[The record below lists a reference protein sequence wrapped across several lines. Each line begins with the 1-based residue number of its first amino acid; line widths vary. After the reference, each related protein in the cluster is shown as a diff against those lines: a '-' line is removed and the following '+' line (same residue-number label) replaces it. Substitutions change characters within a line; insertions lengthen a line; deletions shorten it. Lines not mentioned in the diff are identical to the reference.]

1 MKKPIRRLAPQG
13 KHFYSH
19 LIEFESLQIELNEM
33 RLSAEEREHLLSLA
47 QSNLHHTV
55 LDAILSE
62 LSEDDKKM
70 FLTHVASEDHG
81 KTWEFLFKKI
91 DNIEE
96 KIKKAADLLKQELHK
111 DIKEAKTS

>member
-1 MKKPIRRLAPQG
+1 MK

-19 LIEFESLQIELNEM
+19 LIEFESLQVELEEM
-33 RLSAEEREHLLSLA
+33 GLSEQEKTHLLSLA

-70 FLTHVASEDHG
+70 FLSHVASEDHQ
-81 KTWEFLFKKI
+81 KIWEFLSKKI
-91 DNIEE
+91 ENIEE
-96 KIKKAADLLKQELHK
+96 KIKKAADSLKQELHK
-111 DIKEAKTS
+111 DIKEAKTKR